1 MKSSKYYKDGIN
13 FGSPSPYQLSMANT
27 LRYQWQLNIYYFGI
41 LAYFLLFVFCNVST
55 LCYYLFSV
63 FILIQELNCLVSKVT
78 ELMLVGIN
86 IWRGESESVLSA
98 IE

>member
-13 FGSPSPYQLSMANT
+13 FGSPLSAINGKHRFT
-27 LRYQWQLNIYYFGI
+27 ISGSWTFIT

-63 FILIQELNCLVSKVT
+63 FIPTQELSCLVSKAT

-86 IWRGESESVLSA
+86 ISRGESENVLSA